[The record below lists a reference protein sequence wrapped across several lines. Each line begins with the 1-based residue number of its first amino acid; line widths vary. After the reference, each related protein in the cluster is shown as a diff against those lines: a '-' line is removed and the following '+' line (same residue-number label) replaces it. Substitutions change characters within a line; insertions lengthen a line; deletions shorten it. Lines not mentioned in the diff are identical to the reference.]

1 MKISFV
7 APLRPVLFAAA
18 LSVAG
23 LTAASVRAQET
34 PAAPVRAQET
44 PAAPPAPVSAAPAAA
59 DTPKSADSAEART
72 VISQM
77 VKAYKALNSYS
88 GTLTFMVDET
98 ADKNGKVNT
107 QKSQIVYQKPNK
119 ARATTK
125 NPLNGND
132 IMAVSNGTSLFQTVS
147 ADKGNYYKAPAPSD
161 VRAIGQVIGAAKS
174 GGAGLFPV
182 LISDPNAEK
191 EVLPPGLLSLTKSP
205 DGTVDGV
212 AVDVLTATFGLTR
225 DKPAT
230 LVFSIGKEDHLL
242 RRLHFEQPGE
252 GGKNIIL
259 DETYS
264 DVKANPTLPAST
276 FVFTPAPGAKVIVPK
291 AAAESPESAPTYD
304 ARLKKGAAPLPFTG
318 RDLAGMPVSLA
329 AYKGKVVLVDFWA
342 TWCPPCREEV
352 PNLVKNYNKYHAK
365 GFDVVGVSLDQKEAK
380 DKLVSYTKENKMPW
394 RQVFDGGYWNA
405 AMAKAYGVQ
414 AIPFSVLIGRDG
426 KILAVG
432 DGIRGEA
439 LEPAIKAALA
449 GK

>member
-23 LTAASVRAQET
+23 LTTAS
-34 PAAPVRAQET
+34 VRAQET
-44 PAAPPAPVSAAPAAA
+44 PAAPPAPVPAAPAPAT
-59 DTPKSADSAEART
+59 DTPKSADSAEARA

-77 VKAYKALNSYS
+77 VKAHKALNAYS

-161 VRAIGQVIGAAKS
+161 ARAIGQVIGAAKS

-182 LISDPNAEK
+182 LTSDTNAEN
-191 EVLPPGLLSLTKSP
+191 EVLPPGLLSLTKNP

-212 AVDVLTATFGLTR
+212 AVDVLTATFGLSR

-242 RRLHFEQPGE
+242 RRLHFEQPGD

-276 FVFTPAPGAKVIVPK
+276 FIFMPAPGAKVIVPK
-291 AAAESPESAPTYD
+291 AAAASPESAPTYD

-318 RDLAGMPVSLA
+318 KDLAGTPVSLA

-365 GFDVVGVSLDQKEAK
+365 GFDVVGVSLDQKDAK

-414 AIPFSVLIGRDG
+414 AIPFSILIGRDG